1 MRRTGRALAAAV
13 LAAAACAR
21 VEVPAEGDG
30 GAAGPPR
37 IADLQPPPGE
47 VAADAQFH
55 VIFSEAMDE
64 GQLLAATG
72 RSEAVVL
79 APDALVERAAAA
91 IEQFRLSAEE
101 RSLLIAA
108 RAAIPPPAAGLGLVP
123 ENPLA

>member
-91 IEQFRLSAEE
+91 IEHSRLSAE
-101 RSLLIAA
+101 
-108 RAAIPPPAAGLGLVP
+108 
-123 ENPLA
+123 